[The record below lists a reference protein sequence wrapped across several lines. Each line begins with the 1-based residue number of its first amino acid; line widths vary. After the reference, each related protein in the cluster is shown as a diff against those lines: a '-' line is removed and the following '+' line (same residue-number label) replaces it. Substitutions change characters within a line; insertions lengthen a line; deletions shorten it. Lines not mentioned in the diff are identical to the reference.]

1 MAIAPFGV
9 PDLSIV
15 TNTLLGLL
23 QNYINSA
30 GVTTINLSGSMP
42 EAVRKDSGC
51 QLTFSLFHV
60 TEDKFTRNS
69 PLINKRAQTIPSQ
82 PMSLDLYYLLTSY
95 CDKDYAQEQQ
105 AMTLA
110 LQFFYQTPIIKTQV
124 TLPGITNPVNEEFT
138 LTMEMETSDE
148 LARFWQ
154 AVTQAIRLSVVY
166 KVSVVLLTP
175 PATPVLAKEVQ
186 VAQLASNPTVFPF
199 AASGQLF
206 GTLRTYTFASP
217 ISTAAVPESFTVDYA
232 PAVVAPGQRFRLVGA
247 NLNQGGPS
255 PAPETS
261 DRVFLIVPGNPPLD
275 VTDNW
280 KTHKGLPDEKNYQ
293 TDSHIT
299 LDLPASVGA
308 LPANSPPPGIY
319 QLCAG
324 GNNPPTQT
332 NSVPFSIA
340 ARIDVSVAPP
350 AAPILAGVGGTF
362 TLQGEGFMATH
373 TQILLDSVAL
383 AENAAGPP
391 SDAQFT
397 VGSSQQVTF
406 RAPAGLASGRYT
418 VRVRVND
425 VESPP
430 SWWIV
435 V

>member
-1 MAIAPFGV
+1 MAVAPFGV

-23 QNYINSA
+23 QNYINAA
-30 GVTTINLSGSMP
+30 GVTTVNLSGSMP
-42 EAVRKDSGC
+42 DAVRKDAGC

-60 TEDKFTRNS
+60 IEDKFTRNS
-69 PLINKRAQTIPSQ
+69 PLVNQRAQMIPNQ
-82 PMSLDLYYLLTSY
+82 PMALGLYYLLTAF

-110 LQFFYQTPIIKTQV
+110 LQFFYQTSIIKTQV
-124 TLPGITNPVNEEFT
+124 TLPGIANPVNEEFT

-154 AVTQAIRLSVVY
+154 AVTAPIRLSVVY

-175 PATPVLAKEVQ
+175 PATPVLAKPVQ
-186 VAQLASNPTVFPF
+186 VAQLATNPTVFPF
-199 AASGQLF
+199 AATGQVT
-206 GTLRTYTFASP
+206 GTVRTLTFATP
-217 ISTAAVPESFTVDYA
+217 LSTAAVPEIVSVDYS
-232 PAVVAPGQRFRLVGA
+232 PAVVAPGQRFVLTGV
-247 NLNQGGPS
+247 NLNQGGPA

-261 DRVFLIVPGNPPLD
+261 DRVFLIVPGNAPLD

-280 KTHKGLPDEKNYQ
+280 KTHKGAPDEKNFQ

-299 LDLPASVGA
+299 LDLPATVGA
-308 LPANSPPPGIY
+308 LPANSPAPGIY

-324 GNNPPTQT
+324 GNNPPNLT

-340 ARIDVSVAPP
+340 ARVDVSIPPPAPP
-350 AAPILAGVGGTF
+350 ILSSVGGTY
-362 TLQGEGFMATH
+362 TLQGEGFVAQH
-373 TQILLDSVAL
+373 TQILLDTIAL
-383 AENAAGPP
+383 SENTGGPP
-391 SDAQFT
+391 SDGQFT

-418 VRVRVND
+418 VRVRVNE

-430 SWWIV
+430 SWWIIV
-435 V
+435 